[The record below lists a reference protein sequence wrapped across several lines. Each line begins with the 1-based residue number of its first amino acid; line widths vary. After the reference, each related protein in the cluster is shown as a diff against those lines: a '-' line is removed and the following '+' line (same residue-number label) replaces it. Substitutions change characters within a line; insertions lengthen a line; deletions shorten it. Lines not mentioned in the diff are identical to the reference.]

1 MRRVR
6 FFPLPELTLALAAFA
21 GAGLA
26 AEAYLRRFH
35 PIDVSIYRLHPRYL
49 HALVPGARKLFVH
62 LPENGGRRILVT
74 VDGAGFRGAELLS
87 PKHGPRVVVYG
98 DSFIEAETSP
108 LAETYV
114 ARLAARLTEGLGQPV
129 EAVNAGVAGYGPD
142 QEALRIDDEIGPLQ
156 PDLVV
161 MGVFAGNDF
170 GDLMRDKLFRLG
182 PDGGL
187 ATNRWTISPVLRHQ
201 FEHAEHVSH
210 GSMLW
215 HGLIH
220 LFGPRA
226 PSPREPRHLLPAGGF
241 PFLLEKR
248 RREYEEFVRHGDN
261 EVRHLLGD
269 PYDADVSLQ
278 PHSESA
284 RYKKTLMEKVLLHV
298 AETARA
304 HAVPLVFLFI
314 PSALDVCDH
323 WDDRVDPRV
332 FPDYRRDAL
341 TGALDGM
348 AARNGLA
355 HLDLYPVFRRAGGD
369 ALYLRGDEHWNA
381 AGEDLAAA
389 RTTSL
394 VLGLGL
400 LH

>member
-1 MRRVR
+1 MRRLR
-6 FFPLPELTLALAAFA
+6 LFPLPELTLALAAFV
-21 GAGLA
+21 GAALA
-26 AEAYLRRFH
+26 VEAYLRRFH
-35 PIDVSIYRLHPRYL
+35 PIDVAIYRLHPRYL
-49 HALVPGARKLFVH
+49 HALVPGARKLYVH

-74 VDGAGFRGAELLS
+74 VDQAGFRGAELLS
-87 PKHGPRVVVYG
+87 PQHGPRVVVYG

-108 LAETYV
+108 VAETYV
-114 ARLAARLTEGLGQPV
+114 ARLEARLTEGLGRPV

-142 QEALRIDDEIGPLQ
+142 QEALRIDDEIGPLK
-156 PDLVV
+156 PDLLV

-182 PDGGL
+182 PDGRL
-187 ATNRWTISPVLRHQ
+187 AANGWTMSPVLRHQ
-201 FEHAEHVSH
+201 FEHAERVSR
-210 GSMLW
+210 GSMVW
-215 HGLIH
+215 HGLKN
-220 LFGPRA
+220 LFGPRP
-226 PSPREPRHLLPAGGF
+226 PSPRAPRHLLPAGGF

-248 RREYEEFVRHGDN
+248 RHEYEQYVRRGDN

-284 RYKKTLMEKVLLHV
+284 RYKTTLMEKVLLHV

-314 PSALDVCDH
+314 PSAFDVCDH
-323 WDDRVDPRV
+323 WEDRVDPDV

-341 TGALDGM
+341 TSALADI
-348 AARNGLA
+348 AARNGLE
-355 HLDLYPVFRRAGGD
+355 HLDLYPVFRSAGGD

-381 AGEDLAAA
+381 AGEELAAA

-394 VLGLGL
+394 ILRRGL
-400 LH
+400 LR